1 MSGHSKWSTIKR
13 EKGAKDAKR
22 GAIFTRIGNLI
33 AIAARSGTDPSMNSA
48 LAMAIEKAKQANMPA
63 ANIQRAIDRVSDKNA
78 AVLEE
83 TTYEGMGPGG
93 VGIIIETA
101 TDNKNRTF
109 PEVRST
115 LTKNGGRVAD
125 AGSVTFQFS
134 RKGVIRVAAPDVDN
148 SEDALLAVL
157 DAGAEDAAEEDGE
170 ILVYTAQKELAK
182 VRQAI
187 MDAGLEVVEAELQ
200 HVPNSS
206 VVIDDPEVAHR
217 ILKLLDSLDDLDDV
231 VGVHTNADIIV
242 DV

>member
-134 RKGVIRVAAPDVDN
+134 RKGVIRVAA
-148 SEDALLAVL
+148 SGEDALLAVL
-157 DAGAEDAAEEDGE
+157 DAGAEDAVEEDGE

-187 MDAGLEVVEAELQ
+187 LDAGLEIVEAELQ
-200 HVPNSS
+200 YVPNSS
-206 VVIDDPEVAHR
+206 IVIDDPEIAQRV
-217 ILKLLDSLDDLDDV
+217 LKLLDSLDDLDDV
-231 VGVHTNADIIV
+231 VGVHTNADITI